1 MKTTNKTMWL
11 TVEVAKSLINKV
23 ISWRAPMDEEN
34 WDDYDTPKFFGGKCI
49 IKEINSDTSRVL
61 VCSGGKCK
69 IKEVSDNRRALV
81 CETISGNDLSYAI
94 LENEELQPVNGSE
107 TRFSLCSATGDKR
120 TFTYSDLYREVEIID
135 IKETEVEEDDEDEE
149 HENNILEVMFEGDC
163 TAKAKNF
170 EKYLIKFFKMQRLNA
185 GAKVQIIKANYD
197 DRTQL
202 SGVYSVKKCRKIEN
216 LHISLSAFVG
226 HVSDMIGFEIAER
239 QQTSDSYTLV
249 NESGFKL
256 SATKVE
262 A

>member
-11 TVEVAKSLINKV
+11 TVEVAKSLINKTIV
-23 ISWRAPMDEEN
+23 WRAPMDEEN

-49 IKEINSDTSRVL
+49 IKEIN
-61 VCSGGKCK
+61 
-69 IKEVSDNRRALV
+69 SDNRRALV

-107 TRFSLCSATGDKR
+107 TRFSLCPATGDKR

-149 HENNILEVMFEGDC
+149 HASNILEVMFEGDC

-170 EKYLIKFFKMQRLNA
+170 ERYLIKFFKTQRLKA
-185 GAKVQIIKANYD
+185 GAKVQIIKADYD
-197 DRTQL
+197 DRIQL
-202 SGVYSVKKCRKIEN
+202 SGVYSLKKCRKIEN
-216 LHISLSAFVG
+216 LHISLSAVVG

-249 NESGFKL
+249 NKSGFKL
-256 SATKVE
+256 SATAVE

>member
-1 MKTTNKTMWL
+1 MKTTSKTIWL
-11 TVEVAKSLINKV
+11 TVEVAKTLVNKT

-49 IKEINSDTSRVL
+49 IKEIN
-61 VCSGGKCK
+61 
-69 IKEVSDNRRALV
+69 SDNRRALV

-107 TRFSLCSATGDKR
+107 TRFSLCPATGDQR

-135 IKETEVEEDDEDEE
+135 IQDTEEDDEDEE

-163 TAKAKNF
+163 TAEAKNF
-170 EKYLIKFFKMQRLNA
+170 ERYLIKFFKTQRLKA
-185 GAKVQIIKANYD
+185 GAKVQIIKADYD
-197 DRTQL
+197 DRIQL
-202 SGVYSVKKCRKIEN
+202 SGVYSLKKCRKIEN
-216 LHISLSAFVG
+216 LHISLSAVVG
-226 HVSDMIGFEIAER
+226 QVSDMIGFSFKIAER

-249 NESGFKL
+249 NKSGFKL
-256 SATKVE
+256 SATLVE

>member
-1 MKTTNKTMWL
+1 MKTTSKTMWL
-11 TVEVAKSLINKV
+11 TIGVAKTLVNKV
-23 ISWRAPMDEEN
+23 ISWRAPFDEEN

-49 IKEINSDTSRVL
+49 IKKIN
-61 VCSGGKCK
+61 
-69 IKEVSDNRRALV
+69 SDNRRALV

-94 LENEELQPVNGSE
+94 LENEELTPVNGSD
-107 TRFSLCSATGDKR
+107 TRFCLSPATGDKR
-120 TFTYSDLYREVEIID
+120 TFTYSDLYREVEVID
-135 IKETEVEEDDEDEE
+135 IQDTEDDEDEE
-149 HENNILEVMFEGDC
+149 EHADNILEVMYEGDC
-163 TAKAKNF
+163 TAESKQF
-170 EKYLIKFFKMQRLNA
+170 ESNLIEFFKMRRLQ
-185 GAKVQIIKANYD
+185 GDKIQIIKANYD

-202 SGVYSVKKCRKIEN
+202 SGVYGVDECRKIEN

-256 SATKVE
+256 SATLVE

>member
-1 MKTTNKTMWL
+1 MKTTSKTLFL
-11 TVEVAKSLINKV
+11 TVEVAKSLINKTIV
-23 ISWRAPMDEEN
+23 WRAPMDEEN
-34 WDDYDTPKFFGGKCI
+34 WDYEDTPKFFGGKCI
-49 IKEINSDTSRVL
+49 IRNVVTETL
-61 VCSGGKCK
+61 
-69 IKEVSDNRRALV
+69 EV
-81 CETISGNDLSYAI
+81 ETISGNKLSYAI
-94 LENEELQPVNGSE
+94 LENEELTPVNGSE
-107 TRFSLCSATGDKR
+107 TRFSLCPATGDKR

-149 HENNILEVMFEGDC
+149 HADNILEVMFEGDC
-163 TAKAKNF
+163 TAEAKNF
-170 EKYLIKFFKMQRLNA
+170 EQYLIEFFKMRRLQ
-185 GAKVQIIKANYD
+185 GDKIQIIKANYD

-202 SGVYSVKKCRKIEN
+202 SGVYGVDEVKEIER

-256 SATKVE
+256 SATAVE

>member
-1 MKTTNKTMWL
+1 MKTENKTLFL
-11 TVEVAKSLINKV
+11 TVEVAKTLVGKT

-34 WDDYDTPKFFGGKCI
+34 WNDYDTPKFFGGKCI
-49 IKEINSDTSRVL
+49 IKEIN
-61 VCSGGKCK
+61 
-69 IKEVSDNRRALV
+69 SDNRRALV

-107 TRFSLCSATGDKR
+107 TRFSLCPATGDKR

-135 IKETEVEEDDEDEE
+135 IKETAEAEDEE
-149 HENNILEVMFEGDC
+149 AEEEHADNIIEVMFEGDK
-163 TAKAKNF
+163 TAESKQF
-170 EKYLIKFFKMQRLNA
+170 ESNLIEFFKMRRLQ
-185 GAKVQIIKANYD
+185 GDKIQIIKANYD

-202 SGVYSVKKCRKIEN
+202 SGVYGVDGCRKIEN

-226 HVSDMIGFEIAER
+226 RVSDMIGFEFEIAER

-249 NESGFKL
+249 NKSGFKL

>member
-1 MKTTNKTMWL
+1 MKTTSKTIWL

-49 IKEINSDTSRVL
+49 IKEINSD
-61 VCSGGKCK
+61 
-69 IKEVSDNRRALV
+69 NRRALV

-107 TRFSLCSATGDKR
+107 TRFSLCPATGDKR
-120 TFTYSDLYREVEIID
+120 SFTYSDLYREVEVID
-135 IKETEVEEDDEDEE
+135 IQGTEEDDEDEE

-163 TAKAKNF
+163 TAEAKNF
-170 EKYLIKFFKMQRLNA
+170 EQYLIEFFKMQRLNA

-202 SGVYSVKKCRKIEN
+202 SGVYGVDEAKKIKKHWFSLDSFLANIAEN
-216 LHISLSAFVG
+216 
-226 HVSDMIGFEIAER
+226 IGFEIAER
-239 QQTSDSYTLV
+239 SQRSDNATLV

-256 SATKVE
+256 SATLVE

>member
-1 MKTTNKTMWL
+1 MKTTSKTLFL
-11 TVEVAKSLINKV
+11 TVEAAKSLINKV

-107 TRFSLCSATGDKR
+107 TRFSLCPATEDKR

-135 IKETEVEEDDEDEE
+135 IKETAEAEDEE
-149 HENNILEVMFEGDC
+149 EAEEEHADNIIEVMFEGDK
-163 TAKAKNF
+163 TAESKQF
-170 EKYLIKFFKMQRLNA
+170 ESNLIEFFKMRRLL
-185 GAKVQIIKANYD
+185 GDKIQIIKAN

-202 SGVYSVKKCRKIEN
+202 SGIYSVDDSVKIGN
-216 LHISLSAFVG
+216 QWFSLDSFIA
-226 HVSDMIGFEIAER
+226 HVAEKIGFEISER
-239 QQTSDSYTLV
+239 IQSSEYATVV

-256 SATKVE
+256 SVTEVE

>member
-1 MKTTNKTMWL
+1 
-11 TVEVAKSLINKV
+11 
-23 ISWRAPMDEEN
+23 MDEEN

-49 IKEINSDTSRVL
+49 IKEIN
-61 VCSGGKCK
+61 
-69 IKEVSDNRRALV
+69 SDNRRALV

-107 TRFSLCSATGDKR
+107 TRFSLCPATGDKR

-135 IKETEVEEDDEDEE
+135 IKETAEAEDEE
-149 HENNILEVMFEGDC
+149 AEEEHADNIIEVMFEGDK
-163 TAKAKNF
+163 TAESKQF
-170 EKYLIKFFKMQRLNA
+170 ESNLIEFFKMRRLD
-185 GAKVQIIKANYD
+185 GDKIQIIKANYD

-202 SGVYSVKKCRKIEN
+202 SGVYGVDECRKIKN
-216 LHISLSAFVG
+216 LHISLAFVE
-226 HVSDMIGFEIAER
+226 HVSDIIGFEIAER

-256 SATKVE
+256 SATLEE

>member
-11 TVEVAKSLINKV
+11 TIEVAKTLVNKV

-49 IKEINSDTSRVL
+49 IKEINSD
-61 VCSGGKCK
+61 
-69 IKEVSDNRRALV
+69 NRRALV

-94 LENEELQPVNGSE
+94 LENDELQPVTGSE
-107 TRFSLCSATGDKR
+107 TRFSLCPAVGDKR
-120 TFTYSDLYREVEIID
+120 TFTYSDLYREVEVID
-135 IKETEVEEDDEDEE
+135 IQDTEEDDEDEEE

-163 TAKAKNF
+163 TAEAKNF
-170 EKYLIKFFKMQRLNA
+170 EQYLIEFFKMQRLNA

-202 SGVYSVKKCRKIEN
+202 SGVYGVDEAKKIKKHWFSLDSFLANIAEN
-216 LHISLSAFVG
+216 
-226 HVSDMIGFEIAER
+226 IGFEIAKR
-239 QQTSDSYTLV
+239 QQSSEYATIL